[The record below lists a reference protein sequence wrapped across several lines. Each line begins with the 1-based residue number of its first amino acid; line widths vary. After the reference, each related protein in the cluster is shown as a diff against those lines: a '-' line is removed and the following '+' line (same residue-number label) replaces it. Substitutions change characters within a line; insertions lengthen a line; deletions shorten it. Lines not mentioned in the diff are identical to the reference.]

1 MDGITRYMLRQTL
14 ATTVFVT
21 VALTAAIWLT
31 QSLRLV
37 DLIVN
42 RGLSAGVFFYLSILT
57 LPRFVDIVLPIAV
70 FIGVLF
76 TYYRLIGESEIVVMR
91 AAGLS
96 QFGLAKPA
104 LLLGAIAATVL
115 FSFSAYFL
123 PASFRAFK
131 DLQFE
136 MRSKFL
142 SSMVQDGTFTT
153 VSDNLTVYVRNREE
167 NGDLTG
173 LVVQDERDHDK
184 PLTIVAK
191 RGAFVAAGDSSR
203 MYLVDGD
210 RQEYDRNT
218 GKLSVLSFEKYT
230 LELGD
235 QHDVVRTREPQE
247 RFLGELFF
255 PRKADIGNDPSFRR
269 VLRLEGHQRLITPIS
284 AIAFA
289 AIAFTALLYGEFN
302 RRGQLRRILIA
313 VLAAIAYEVFDLS
326 LRNLGTRLPGVI
338 PLMYL
343 NILLPVA
350 VGSVLLLRPPRRR
363 ALFSRRAPPSVAG

>member
-14 ATTVFVT
+14 ATTVFIT
-21 VALTAAIWLT
+21 LALTAAIWLT

-42 RGLSAGVFFYLSILT
+42 RGLSAAVFLYLSVLT
-57 LPRFVDIVLPIAV
+57 LPRFIDIVLPIAV

-76 TYYRLIGESEIVVMR
+76 TYYRLIAESEIVVMR

-104 LLLGAIAATVL
+104 LLLGAIAAAVL

-191 RGAFVAAGDSSR
+191 RGAFVVAGDSSR

-302 RRGQLRRILIA
+302 RRGQLRRIMIA
-313 VLAAIAYEVFDLS
+313 VLAAVAYEVVDLG
-326 LRNLGTRLPGVI
+326 LRDLGTRLPGAI

-343 NILLPVA
+343 NILLPIA
-350 VGSVLLLRPPRRR
+350 VSGALLLRPPRRS
-363 ALFSRRAPPSVAG
+363 ASRRVAVP